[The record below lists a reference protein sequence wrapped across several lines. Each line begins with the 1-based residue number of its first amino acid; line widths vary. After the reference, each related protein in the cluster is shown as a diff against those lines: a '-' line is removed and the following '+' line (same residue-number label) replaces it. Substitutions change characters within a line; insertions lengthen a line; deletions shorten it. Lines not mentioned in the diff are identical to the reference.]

1 MTDSRFLCRMDSLSC
16 ALRAAVKVAGKD
28 DIAYVRLHRLNE
40 NTLSISAL
48 GENASFRAKL
58 KVDFIHWNSD
68 RDDRVEL
75 SKHAAASLAGYEVKT
90 PDGLDAEPTVSVTIG
105 PERIR
110 VQDET
115 GLFQTAGGRDEHRLA
130 QAVLPGDHEKIFF
143 DAANAPG
150 APFWVPPETLAAI
163 SGVAK
168 LLRRRITVLRRSE
181 PEELTSRWHVVGD
194 DWQMTLSHKEKLRLQ
209 HDPDDDG
216 GKDSPAFNDD
226 EEEPADNVRRLVIAA
241 PTGGIA

>member
-28 DIAYVRLHRLNE
+28 ELAYVRLHRLNE

-48 GENASFRAKL
+48 GEKASFRAKL
-58 KVDFIHWNSD
+58 KVDFVHWD
-68 RDDRVEL
+68 DERDDRVEL

-105 PERIR
+105 DEKIR

-130 QAVLPGDHEKIFF
+130 HAVLPGDHEKIFF
-143 DAANAPG
+143 DAASAPG
-150 APFWVPPETLAAI
+150 APFWITPETLATI

-168 LLRRRITVLRRSE
+168 LLRRRIIMLCRSE
-181 PEELTSRWHVVGD
+181 PEELISRWYVLGD
-194 DWQMTLSHKEKLRLQ
+194 DWQMTVSHKEKLQ
-209 HDPDDDG
+209 IKQDQEDTA
-216 GKDSPAFNDD
+216 GKDSPATEAEDQND
-226 EEEPADNVRRLVIAA
+226 ATARRLVVAA
-241 PTGGIA
+241 PAGGIA

>member
-1 MTDSRFLCRMDSLSC
+1 MDSLAC

-28 DIAYVRLHRLNE
+28 EIAYVRLHRLNE

-48 GENASFRAKL
+48 GEKASFRAKL
-58 KVDFIHWNSD
+58 KVDFVHWD
-68 RDDRVEL
+68 DERDDRVEL

-105 PERIR
+105 QERVR

-130 QAVLPGDHEKIFF
+130 DSVLPGDHEKIFF
-143 DAANAPG
+143 NAASAPG
-150 APFWVPPETLAAI
+150 APFWITPDTLAAI

-168 LLRRRITVLRRSE
+168 LLRRRIVMLTRSE
-181 PEELTSRWHVVGD
+181 PEELTSRWYVFGD
-194 DWQMTLSHKEKLRLQ
+194 DWQMTLSHKEKLQ
-209 HDPDDDG
+209 FTHDPDVGGDD
-216 GKDSPAFNDD
+216 DTPDFEDD
-226 EEEPADNVRRLVIAA
+226 DNKDNVRRLVFAA

>member
-28 DIAYVRLHRLNE
+28 EIAYVRLHRLNE
-40 NTLSISAL
+40 RTLSISAL
-48 GENASFRAKL
+48 GEKASFRTKL
-58 KVDFIHWNSD
+58 KVDFVHWD
-68 RDDRVEL
+68 DERDDRVEL

-105 PERIR
+105 QERIR

-130 QAVLPGDHEKIFF
+130 HAVLPGDHEKIFF
-143 DAANAPG
+143 DAASAPG
-150 APFWVPPETLAAI
+150 APFWIPPETLATI

-168 LLRRRITVLRRSE
+168 LLRRRIVMLTRSE
-181 PEELTSRWHVVGD
+181 PEELTSRWYVLGD
-194 DWQMTLSHKEKLRLQ
+194 DWQMTVSHKEKLQ
-209 HDPDDDG
+209 IKQDQEDTA
-216 GKDSPAFNDD
+216 GKDSPATEAEDQND
-226 EEEPADNVRRLVIAA
+226 ATARRLVVAA
-241 PTGGIA
+241 PAGGIA

>member
-28 DIAYVRLHRLNE
+28 EIAYVRLHRLNE
-40 NTLSISAL
+40 HTLSISAL
-48 GENASFRAKL
+48 GEKASFRAKL
-58 KVDFIHWNSD
+58 KVDFVHWD
-68 RDDRVEL
+68 EERDDRVEL

-105 PERIR
+105 QERIR

-130 QAVLPGDHEKIFF
+130 NSVLPGDHEKIFF
-143 DAANAPG
+143 DAASAPG
-150 APFWVPPETLAAI
+150 APFWIPPETLATI

-168 LLRRRITVLRRSE
+168 LLRRRIVMLTRSE
-181 PEELTSRWHVVGD
+181 PEELTSRWYVLGD
-194 DWQMTLSHKEKLRLQ
+194 DWQMTVSHKERDRAL
-209 HDPDDDG
+209 PPTDDDG
-216 GKDSPAFNDD
+216 PAYDD
-226 EEEPADNVRRLVIAA
+226 EDDQDSGNDVRRLVIAA
-241 PTGGIA
+241 PAGGIA

>member
-1 MTDSRFLCRMDSLSC
+1 MTDSSFLCRMDSLAF
-16 ALRAAVKVAGKD
+16 ALKAAVKVAGKD
-28 DIAYVRLHRLNE
+28 ELAFVRLHRLNE
-40 NTLSISAL
+40 NMLSISAL
-48 GENASFRAKL
+48 GEKASFRAKL
-58 KVDFIHWNSD
+58 KVEFVSWNED

-105 PERIR
+105 QERIR

-143 DAANAPG
+143 DAASELS
-150 APFWVPPETLAAI
+150 APFWITPETLATI

-168 LLRRRITVLRRSE
+168 LLRRRIVMLCRSE
-181 PEELTSRWHVVGD
+181 PEELTSRWYVLGD
-194 DWQMTLSHKEKLRLQ
+194 DWQMTVSHKEKLRLQ

-216 GKDSPAFNDD
+216 KESPDFNDA
-226 EEEPADNVRRLVIAA
+226 EEPADNVRRLVVAA
-241 PTGGIA
+241 PPGGIA

>member
-1 MTDSRFLCRMDSLSC
+1 MTDSRLLCRMDSLAC

-28 DIAYVRLHRLNE
+28 DIAYVRLHRLDE
-40 NTLSISAL
+40 STLSISAL

-130 QAVLPGDHEKIFF
+130 HAVLPGNHEKIFF
-143 DAANAPG
+143 DAATAPG

-181 PEELTSRWHVVGD
+181 LEELTSRWYVVGD

-216 GKDSPAFNDD
+216 GNDSPDFNDD
-226 EEEPADNVRRLVIAA
+226 EEPNDNVRRLVIAA